1 MEKDIKEYLE
11 KQHWVKFLTRD
22 IPFIRN
28 AIIINAYVE
37 GYKKDIG
44 WHYNPGVS
52 IFKKGIAH
60 IYRCKE
66 GTNLNAEG
74 FLKIKNKKEFFE
86 RIIKETKS
94 TRKKTLENIKVCE
107 NKLKNKKL
115 EYKELLNIFNL
126 LYATFKDF
134 WNFQF
139 FPMGLEFSLNGIGKQ
154 DVVLKYEKYMVDI
167 REQSQYI
174 TVKLEDL
181 IDIVLKRIAKSKNL
195 SYELIKY
202 TTPTEIIN
210 NDLNRTILNQ
220 RKEISVQMVKDNKYL
235 VFQVKEAKEIDGL
248 IISLEEK
255 VSSKEVKG
263 SPAYKGK
270 AGGLVRVILYR
281 KDLGKIKKGEILVT
295 PMTEAFYTPYLKRVE
310 GIITNEG
317 GITCHAA
324 IISREM
330 KIPCIIGTRNAT
342 KILETGDLV
351 EVNANDGIVKIIK
364 KAG

>member
-1 MEKDIKEYLE
+1 MKKDIKEYLE
-11 KQHWVKFLTRD
+11 NQHWVKFLTRD

-28 AIIINAYVE
+28 AIIINSYVD

-60 IYRCKE
+60 IYRSNE
-66 GTNLNAEG
+66 GTSLNAQA
-74 FLKIKNKKEFFE
+74 FLRIKDKEEFFE
-86 RIIKETKS
+86 RIIKEIKPV
-94 TRKKTLENIKVCE
+94 RKKTLENIKVCE
-107 NKLKNKKL
+107 NRLKNNKL
-115 EYKELLNIFNL
+115 EYKELLDIFNL
-126 LYATFKDF
+126 LFSTFKAF

-139 FPMGLEFSLNGIGKQ
+139 FPMGLEFSLNSVGKQ
-154 DVVLKYEKYMVDI
+154 DVVLKYKKYMVDI

-174 TVKLEDL
+174 TIKLEDL
-181 IDIVLKRIAKSKNL
+181 IDIVLKGIAKSKNL

-202 TTPTEIIN
+202 TTPREIIN
-210 NDLNRTILNQ
+210 NDLNKTILNQ

-235 VFQVKEAKEIDGL
+235 VFQDKEAKEVDSL

-270 AGGLVRVILYR
+270 VKGIARVILYR
-281 KDLGKIKKGEILVT
+281 KDLDKIKEGEILVT
-295 PMTEAFYTPYLKRVE
+295 PMTEAFYTPYLKKVK
-310 GIITNEG
+310 GIVTNEG

-342 KILETGDLV
+342 KILKTGDRV
-351 EVNANDGIVKIIK
+351 ELDAKKGIVKIIK
-364 KAG
+364 KG

>member
-11 KQHWVKFLTRD
+11 NQHWVKFVTRD

-28 AIIINAYVE
+28 SIIINAYVE

-44 WHYNPGVS
+44 WRYDCGVS
-52 IFKKGIAH
+52 IFKKGIAN
-60 IYRCKE
+60 IYRSKE
-66 GTNLNAEG
+66 GTSLNAKG
-74 FLKIKNKKEFFE
+74 FLEIEDKKAFFE
-86 RIIKETKS
+86 RIIKETES
-94 TRKKTLENIKVCE
+94 IREKTLENIEICE
-107 NKLKNKKL
+107 NRLKNKELKY
-115 EYKELLNIFNL
+115 EELLDIFNF
-126 LYATFKDF
+126 LYSTFKSF

-139 FPMGLEFSLNGIGKQ
+139 FPMGLEFSLNNIGKQ
-154 DVVLKYEKYMVDI
+154 DVVLKYKRYMVDI

-174 TVKLEDL
+174 TVKLENL
-181 IDIVLKRIAKSKNL
+181 IDIVLKRIARTKNL

-202 TTPTEIIN
+202 AAPIEIIN
-210 NDLNRTILNQ
+210 NDLNKTVLNQ
-220 RKEISVQMVKDNKYL
+220 RKETSVQMVRNNKYL
-235 VFQVKEAKEIDGL
+235 VFQGKEAKEIDNL

-255 VSSKEVKG
+255 ISSEEIKG
-263 SPAYKGK
+263 HSVYKGK
-270 AGGLVRVILYR
+270 AEGIARVILYR
-281 KDLGKIKKGEILVT
+281 RDLDKIRKGEILIT
-295 PMTEAFYTPYLKRVE
+295 PMTEAFYTPYLKKVK

-342 KILETGDLV
+342 KILKTGDLV
-351 EVNANDGIVKIIK
+351 EVNAKDGIVKIIK